1 MADKHEFH
9 FVVTGVDLSPE
20 QFDRI
25 GSAVAQ
31 AGALALAEVTP
42 ADALTVRIAKNR
54 WWRGIPPFDI
64 AEKLQEFGQVQSGEL
79 NVSEGPIV

>member
-1 MADKHEFH
+1 VADKHEFH

-20 QFDRI
+20 QVDKV

-42 ADALTVRIAKNR
+42 ADAVTVRIARNR
-54 WWRGIPPFDI
+54 WWRGIPPF
-64 AEKLQEFGQVQSGEL
+64 ELKERLQAFGRDESGA
-79 NVSEGPIV
+79 VTQGEGIV